1 MKITADLPKIDCPVY
16 GVLKMYSLAVAEER
30 DSTELKYVLL
40 GVWNNTPES
49 QEVTVHGIYVDANE
63 PYYIK
68 ILYTVNGGDGI
79 MQITRANII
88 KPLPK
93 KSEKKEDDTLRAL
106 HHGNMLFIRM
116 PKVKTFRFMAQ
127 GLSKVIRGNSSYIVY
142 NVRKEDDLLWFK
154 VAEESKPTDM
164 FDISASKISAG
175 EWHCEKGK
183 MCPVPGPA
191 PEDK

>member
-16 GVLKMYSLAVAEER
+16 GVLKMYSLAVAKER

-40 GVWNNTPES
+40 GVWNNSPET
-49 QEVTVHGIYVDANE
+49 QEVTVHGIYVDTNE
-63 PYYIK
+63 PHYIK

-88 KPLPK
+88 KPLPE
-93 KSEKKEDDTLRAL
+93 KSGKKEDDTLRAL

-116 PKVKTFRFMAQ
+116 QKMKTFRFMAQ
-127 GLSKVIRGNSSYIVY
+127 GLSKVIRGNASYIVY

-154 VAEESKPTDM
+154 VAEESKPTEM

-175 EWHCEKGK
+175 EWHREKGK

>member
-49 QEVTVHGIYVDANE
+49 QEVTVHGIYVDTNE
-63 PYYIK
+63 PCYIK

-88 KPLPK
+88 KPLPE

-106 HHGNMLFIRM
+106 HHAGLLFIRQ
-116 PKVKTFRFMAQ
+116 PKSRTFRFLAE
-127 GLSKVIRGNSSYIVY
+127 GLSRVIRGTASYIVY
-142 NVRKEDDLLWFK
+142 TVQQMDGKIWFK
-154 VAEESKPTDM
+154 VANVDKPTEM
-164 FDISASKISAG
+164 FDISATKVNIGA
-175 EWHCEKGK
+175 WHCEKGK
-183 MCPVPGPA
+183 RCPVPGPA
-191 PEDK
+191 PEDA